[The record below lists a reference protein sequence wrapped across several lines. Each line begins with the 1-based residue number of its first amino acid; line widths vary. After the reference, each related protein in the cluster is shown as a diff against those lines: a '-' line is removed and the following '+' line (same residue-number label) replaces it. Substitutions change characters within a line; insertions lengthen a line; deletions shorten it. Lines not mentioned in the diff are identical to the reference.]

1 LSSQGSCGCGVIRV
15 KLMPAEYRG
24 NQEPVT
30 GEAAGA
36 IRQGSSGGQFLKGTL
51 ILAAAG
57 IVVKIIGSLNWI
69 ILSRVLGGE
78 GIGIYQ
84 MAFPLYLL
92 ALSVSSAGIPVAISI
107 ITAEK
112 VALRDYRGANRA
124 FGLSFAMLTLTGI
137 ALSLLLYFGAGWLIG
152 HQIIR
157 DPRAYYSLIALSPAI
172 FLVTILSSFR
182 GYLQGW
188 QIMTPTA
195 VSQIVEQL
203 FRVGGMLVRAS
214 LLLPKGVAFAAGGA
228 SLGAGVGA
236 AVALVVLAYYYF
248 RLKWD
253 SRRQLPAETA
263 IIHRESGQAIIRRIA
278 KLALPVSLSSIM
290 LPLVANLDLLVVPLR
305 LEDAGFTVGQA
316 TELFGYLTGM
326 AVPLVNLA
334 TILTAALATSLVP
347 AISHSHSRGERQDV
361 YFRTAGA
368 MRLANIA
375 TIPFGVMLWL
385 LAGPVV
391 SVIYNTPEAA
401 DVTRVLAAG
410 VFLLGIHQVTTGVLQ
425 GLGRTAIPV
434 INMGLSALVKVGLN
448 WTLTA
453 IPALGISGAAW
464 ATVADIGIAA
474 ALNLYFVRRYT
485 GFCLNVGD
493 LARNAGAAIVMGGV
507 ICFCHTP
514 LTILLRSEFLGL
526 GFTALF
532 GGFAYIGMMLVI
544 GGLTIRDVER
554 VPFFGDL
561 LKNRL

>member
-1 LSSQGSCGCGVIRV
+1 
-15 KLMPAEYRG
+15 
-24 NQEPVT
+24 
-30 GEAAGA
+30 
-36 IRQGSSGGQFLKGTL
+36 
-51 ILAAAG
+51 
-57 IVVKIIGSLNWI
+57 
-69 ILSRVLGGE
+69 
-78 GIGIYQ
+78 
-84 MAFPLYLL
+84 
-92 ALSVSSAGIPVAISI
+92 
-107 ITAEK
+107 
-112 VALRDYRGANRA
+112 
-124 FGLSFAMLTLTGI
+124 
-137 ALSLLLYFGAGWLIG
+137 
-152 HQIIR
+152 
-157 DPRAYYSLIALSPAI
+157 
-172 FLVTILSSFR
+172 
-182 GYLQGW
+182 
-188 QIMTPTA
+188 
-195 VSQIVEQL
+195 
-203 FRVGGMLVRAS
+203 
-214 LLLPKGVAFAAGGA
+214 
-228 SLGAGVGA
+228 
-236 AVALVVLAYYYF
+236 
-248 RLKWD
+248 
-253 SRRQLPAETA
+253 
-263 IIHRESGQAIIRRIA
+263 
-278 KLALPVSLSSIM
+278 M